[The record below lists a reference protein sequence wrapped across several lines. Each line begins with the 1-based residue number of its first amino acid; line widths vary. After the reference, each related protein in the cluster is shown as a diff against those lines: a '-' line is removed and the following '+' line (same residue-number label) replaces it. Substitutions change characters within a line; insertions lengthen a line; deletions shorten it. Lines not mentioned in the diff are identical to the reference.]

1 MQFYASVIS
10 VVKVSP
16 HKFGKGIS
24 MQIYSFLVY
33 LCSCT
38 TTKKNGFWHS
48 KQTTI
53 KPCITAGNNLI
64 FLFLFL
70 KSESNFY
77 CFFAP
82 AVLRLKDGTEK
93 ESISQERMDSVPE
106 NGNLTSGGCLVYYSK
121 EKPTEVCG
129 MNFVLLATDVLTGC
143 SL

>member
-1 MQFYASVIS
+1 MFGMQFYASVIS

-33 LCSCT
+33 ICSCMDHHE
-38 TTKKNGFWHS
+38 KYGFWHS

-77 CFFAP
+77 WFFAP

-93 ESISQERMDSVPE
+93 ESISQERMDSVPK
-106 NGNLTSGGCLVYYSK
+106 NGNPTPGGVLCIQKKNQLK
-121 EKPTEVCG
+121 
-129 MNFVLLATDVLTGC
+129 FVA
-143 SL
+143 